1 MWWFIFSL
9 FHSQKDI
16 HSLTLSFSHT
26 SHHSILLLL
35 TMMMLR
41 NKYIIWKCVSTID
54 MNKEK
59 TYFVWF
65 ENIYC
70 NAWPDFMSN
79 MPYFQLKEI
88 NVTTLRFLVEV
99 CCWAVSREHLTITFV
114 VETLDQW
121 ELNSWIMELFDVVTS
136 CFAGNNLFNL
146 DDLKKKTTF
155 ISFKKY
161 IGNLWNQWYLL
172 GWHGHG
178 HDDGMPC
185 RSSIVLLHHRLSSH
199 GTLCTCCEFQNENHI
214 STRYR
219 SSLLSMVSFRTYV
232 SLKRF
237 HQLPSWTYAIDAKS
251 TRNET
256 WQRCDQERKCSSWT
270 MGELAPFRKATYARW
285 FHILSTKTINRLISL
300 HCY

>member
-41 NKYIIWKCVSTID
+41 NKYIIWKCVSTIIV
-54 MNKEK
+54 NKEK

-88 NVTTLRFLVEV
+88 NVTTLRCLVEV

-161 IGNLWNQWYLL
+161 IGIYEINGTYL
-172 GWHGHG
+172 
-178 HDDGMPC
+178 DGMGTGTMTGCHVGVALCYCTTDCQVTVLSVHVVSSRTRIISQPDTEVLYSQWC
-185 RSSIVLLHHRLSSH
+185 LFVLTFHWNDFTSCLLELTQLTQKVPETRLGNDVIRSENVHLEQWGSWLLFGRQL
-199 GTLCTCCEFQNENHI
+199 TPDDFIFFQ
-214 STRYR
+214 
-219 SSLLSMVSFRTYV
+219 
-232 SLKRF
+232 LKR
-237 HQLPSWTYAIDAKS
+237 
-251 TRNET
+251 
-256 WQRCDQERKCSSWT
+256 
-270 MGELAPFRKATYARW
+270 
-285 FHILSTKTINRLISL
+285 
-300 HCY
+300 